1 MQKTGVMFVVGGV
14 VLTLALSVTAG
25 AQGDRSANDGV
36 YTEEQA
42 ARGEAIYVEQCAF
55 CHGDNL
61 EGMGPMPALAG
72 GDFLMNWQSRTLAD
86 LFQKNHETMPA
97 TAPGT
102 LTPEEAAD
110 VTAFLLKASE
120 FPAGSVAL
128 EARLEPLR
136 LIKVGTPRR

>member
-1 MQKTGVMFVVGGV
+1 MQKIGGMFVAGG
-14 VLTLALSVTAG
+14 VLTLALYATAG
-25 AQGDRSANDGV
+25 AQGDRSASDGV

-42 ARGEAIYVEQCAF
+42 TRGEEIYVQQCSF

-61 EGMGPMPALAG
+61 EGMGPMPPLAG
-72 GDFLMNWQSRTLAD
+72 GDFLVNWQGRTLAE

-110 VTAFLLKASE
+110 VTAFMLKVSE

-128 EARLEPLR
+128 EAKLEPLR
-136 LIKVGTPRR
+136 QIKVGTPTR